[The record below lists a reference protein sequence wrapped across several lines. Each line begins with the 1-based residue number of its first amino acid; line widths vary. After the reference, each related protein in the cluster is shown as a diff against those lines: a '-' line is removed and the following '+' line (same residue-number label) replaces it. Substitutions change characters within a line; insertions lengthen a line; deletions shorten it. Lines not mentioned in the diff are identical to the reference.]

1 MIWILACAAAMAE
14 DIPAFVIEMR
24 DGVATPQQLDV
35 PARKTIKIII
45 RNTGTTPVEFES
57 HELRKEKVVPPQSEG
72 SLIIR
77 SLAPGTYPFFDDF
90 HPKGTRAFLVA
101 K

>member
-1 MIWILACAAAMAE
+1 
-14 DIPAFVIEMR
+14 
-24 DGVATPQQLDV
+24 
-35 PARKTIKIII
+35 
-45 RNTGTTPVEFES
+45 VEFES